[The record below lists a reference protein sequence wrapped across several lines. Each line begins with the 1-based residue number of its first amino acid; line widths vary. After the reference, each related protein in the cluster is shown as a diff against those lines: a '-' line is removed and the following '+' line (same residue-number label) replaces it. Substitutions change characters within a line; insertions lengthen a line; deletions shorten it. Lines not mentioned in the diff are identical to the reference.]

1 MPKQLQI
8 NRKENNIN
16 TSKYNGQ
23 MIATETKTTN
33 ARAYTEIYEIYE
45 IYEIV
50 KSHQGSTQSRKE

>member
-1 MPKQLQI
+1 
-8 NRKENNIN
+8 
-16 TSKYNGQ
+16 